1 MLVLHRVSIRQR
13 ETDTHTQKKIERAGA
28 CECKHTSVSLC
39 VDRGALP
46 SLRACVC
53 VCERVKTLCVRAF
66 AYFVGGRTREEMNE
80 SGAALH
86 LFS

>member
-53 VCERVKTLCVRAF
+53 VCVRARENAVRASVCIF
-66 AYFVGGRTREEMNE
+66 CWRQNKGGNE
-80 SGAALH
+80 
-86 LFS
+86 